1 MTKVRNF
8 NFNQLKYAATLAL
21 LSCTFAATFTAFG
34 RPPLQ
39 ISVLLTQNTDAYQ
52 SFVDA
57 LQTQLRRTLGDQA
70 QIQVQ
75 SGETPAEDA
84 ATLLVA
90 VGWPAA
96 QRVLRRDP
104 SIPVIAT
111 FFSQYS
117 ITADLTRYE
126 PQRLAPLT
134 VLYLDQ
140 PVERYL
146 RLIRAAL
153 PHATRVGV
161 LYGPSSRKQS
171 TALRAAAQRDRFT
184 LKEVELTA
192 QDNVVRVL
200 DSLLA
205 MIDVL
210 LVLPDPEVSSDKNV
224 YPLLLSSYRRGIPVI
239 GFSKAYVHAGALA
252 AVYSTPQQLGQQTAT
267 MIIHFLQSNPR
278 HFPPPQPPVDFQ
290 ISVNPSV
297 ARSLGLTMPDE
308 QALYQHVRAFEAVS
322 R

>member
-1 MTKVRNF
+1 MLNF
-8 NFNQLKYAATLAL
+8 NINQFKYAATLVL
-21 LSCTFAATFTAFG
+21 LSFVLAATSTAFG

-39 ISVLLTQNTDAYQ
+39 IVVLLTQHNEAYQ

-57 LQTQLRRTLGDQA
+57 LQTQLRRILGDQA

-96 QRVLRRDP
+96 QRVLQRDP

-171 TALRAAAQRDRFT
+171 TALRAAAQRDRFM

-210 LVLPDPEVSSDKNV
+210 LVLPDPRS
-224 YPLLLSSYRRGIPVI
+224 PAIRMFIPCC
-239 GFSKAYVHAGALA
+239 
-252 AVYSTPQQLGQQTAT
+252 
-267 MIIHFLQSNPR
+267 
-278 HFPPPQPPVDFQ
+278 FPA
-290 ISVNPSV
+290 I
-297 ARSLGLTMPDE
+297 A
-308 QALYQHVRAFEAVS
+308 EAS
-322 R
+322 P